1 MSSTKHRKADYSQRG
16 KVAPS
21 SVFSV
26 RLPAELVDDLHLIC
40 SQTHIPRNT
49 LIALFLG
56 YCVIHRST
64 VLGFITCSQSLTE
77 VENG

>member
-1 MSSTKHRKADYSQRG
+1 MSSTKHRKVDYSQRG
-16 KVAPS
+16 KIAPS

-26 RLPAELVDDLHLIC
+26 RLPADLVDDLHSIC
-40 SQTHIPRNT
+40 SRTHIPRNS

-56 YCVIHRST
+56 YCVEHRAE